1 VSNTGHEAGHL
12 PVTVVSGQS
21 NTGARVMGAPRRA
34 GAGREARWKKQRN
47 SQEKRESVG
56 SIDFFKR
63 LASESRGNIL
73 FHRIPPLHSLSTKH
87 SLSSWVL
94 RAGGPPAVTIV
105 PLTLHRG
112 SVSRVG
118 PVWTVLWLADLY
130 FLFLFNRLIYIFFFF
145 FFFDWPIY
153 IFKHPHCP
161 LKYQIVGRSVVSHR
175 CSVNKQILALIC
187 FASWSQ
193 DFCETLKSHGYV
205 LIYFFTKKRIKR
217 FCGVSSC

>member
-1 VSNTGHEAGHL
+1 
-12 PVTVVSGQS
+12 
-21 NTGARVMGAPRRA
+21 
-34 GAGREARWKKQRN
+34 
-47 SQEKRESVG
+47 VG

-112 SVSRVG
+112 SVSKVG

-145 FFFDWPIY
+145 FDWPIY

-161 LKYQIVGRSVVSHR
+161 LKYQIVGRSVMSHR

-205 LIYFFTKKRIKR
+205 LIYFFTKKESN
-217 FCGVSSC
+217 SSVVCHRAKKWRHRSELYNLSSLCN